1 MKPMESPEL
10 DMLLDAIL
18 TLRTKEECRRFLED
32 ICTIKELEALTQ
44 RFAVAWQL
52 SSGKNYQQV
61 YEDTG
66 VSSATICRV
75 NKCLQYGDGGYAT
88 VLQRLKEGG
97 KLP

>member
-1 MKPMESPEL
+1 MKSMEGPEL
-10 DMLLDAIL
+10 ELLLEAIL
-18 TLRTKEECRRFLED
+18 TLQTPEECRRFLED
-32 ICTIKELEALTQ
+32 ICTIKELESLTQ
-44 RFAVAWQL
+44 RFAVACQL

-88 VLQRLKEGG
+88 ALQRLKEGG

>member
-1 MKPMESPEL
+1 
-10 DMLLDAIL
+10 ML
-18 TLRTKEECRRFLED
+18 F
-32 ICTIKELEALTQ
+32 IKAM
-44 RFAVAWQL
+44 
-52 SSGKNYQQV
+52 GKNYQQV

-75 NKCLQYGDGGYAT
+75 NRCLQYGDGGYAT

>member
-1 MKPMESPEL
+1 MKLMESPDL

-18 TLRTKEECRRFLED
+18 SLGTKEECRRFLED

-44 RFAVAWQL
+44 RFNVACQL
-52 SSGKNYQQV
+52 SSGTNYQQA

-75 NKCLQYGDGGYAT
+75 NRCLQYGDGGYAP